1 MSGTAALQVEHST
14 FSFDPGE
21 PQSNVVHSFR
31 RHNPSISY
39 RIAGFCPRT
48 KSLSLP
54 YHSYCIIIFRIK
66 YLQ

>member
-1 MSGTAALQVEHST
+1 MSGTAVLGVEHST

-39 RIAGFCPRT
+39 RITGSRPRT
-48 KSLSLP
+48 KSLSL
-54 YHSYCIIIFRIK
+54 
-66 YLQ
+66 L

>member
-1 MSGTAALQVEHST
+1 MSGTAVIREEHST

-39 RIAGFCPRT
+39 RITGSRPRT
-48 KSLSLP
+48 NSLSLG
-54 YHSYCIIIFRIK
+54 
-66 YLQ
+66 